1 MKLRPIGAVQRWRW
15 ARRPDSASAS
25 GPRPVPP
32 TSEPTLLRRFL
43 LRCAGFRLGRLGR
56 RAAIS
61 VVLLAGVALAAAW
74 LFPYQ
79 KYRGQGKSIDRAE
92 QVLSELQER
101 REKIQL
107 QLERAQDPKVV
118 ERLAREQLSLV
129 KPGDEIF
136 RVVVPANIINLPPG
150 WHLPGIEYLVTG
162 DSQ

>member
-1 MKLRPIGAVQRWRW
+1 V
-15 ARRPDSASAS
+15 
-25 GPRPVPP
+25 
-32 TSEPTLLRRFL
+32 
-43 LRCAGFRLGRLGR
+43 
-56 RAAIS
+56 AIS
-61 VVLLAGVALAAAW
+61 VVLLAGVALVAAS

-79 KYRGQGKSIDRAE
+79 KYRDQGKSIDRAE

-136 RVVVPANIINLPPG
+136 RVVVPADIINLPPG